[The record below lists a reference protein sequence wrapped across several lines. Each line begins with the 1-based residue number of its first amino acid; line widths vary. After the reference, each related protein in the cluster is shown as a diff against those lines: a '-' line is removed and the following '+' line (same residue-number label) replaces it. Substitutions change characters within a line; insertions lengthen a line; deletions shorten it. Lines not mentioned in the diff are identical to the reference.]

1 MYLVSCLYHWNSTFI
16 QGGGGCRTRQT
27 VGGTKF
33 HLAPSAL
40 SSQAKRPPLW
50 KERKHKHLLQSLS
63 NISCFL
69 KKKKKKIAGPFC
81 HFLALRWHHTSY
93 LSLSFFICKPRQLI
107 PPSSVFVRMKERN
120 VSKAYAHCLTQ
131 RNGSTV
137 TALTG
142 GDGDGVERSGLWA
155 ALGRL

>member
-1 MYLVSCLYHWNSTFI
+1 MAVGPDRRLEERSFIWPHQPCLP
-16 QGGGGCRTRQT
+16 R
-27 VGGTKF
+27 
-33 HLAPSAL
+33 PSVL
-40 SSQAKRPPLW
+40 HLW
-50 KERKHKHLLQSLS
+50 KERKHRHLLQSLS